1 MTLPIV
7 IRVLGP
13 LALALSSMA
22 LQAAPGDKTMR
33 VYSTRMETL
42 FIRLDVNR
50 DGRLDASEVQGRRAL
65 SRVLKRQNNRSY
77 LLLQDL
83 RLQDSSP
90 GGPRLKRHFRQ
101 ADRDKNHR
109 LNPQE
114 AKRIPWINRNFN
126 ALDGDRDVTMAL
138 EELWNHQRSLAP
150 LSACLEWGERPPGG

>member
-1 MTLPIV
+1 MTASNV

-13 LALALSSMA
+13 LALALSSMT

-42 FIRLDVNR
+42 FIRLDVNG

-77 LLLQDL
+77 LLLHDL
-83 RLQDSSP
+83 HLQDPSP
-90 GGPRLKRHFRQ
+90 SGPRLKHHFHQ
-101 ADRDKNHR
+101 ADRDRNHR
-109 LNPQE
+109 LDRRE
-114 AKRIPWINRNFN
+114 AKRIPWISSNFN
-126 ALDGDRDVTMAL
+126 ALDGDRDGTVTL

-150 LSACLEWGERPPGG
+150 PQRLP